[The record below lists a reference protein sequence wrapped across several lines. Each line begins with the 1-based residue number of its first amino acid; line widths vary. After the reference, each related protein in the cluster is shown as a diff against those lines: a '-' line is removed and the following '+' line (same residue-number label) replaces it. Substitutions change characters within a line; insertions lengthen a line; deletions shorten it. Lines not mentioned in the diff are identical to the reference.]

1 MRFTQKIK
9 YNLKH
14 AIPMLAIAGAGLM
27 ASCDKDDDTYDVEL
41 EFCENSTET
50 DYSSINSIEHLK
62 QLSSDPQVANIYM
75 KVLDKSNHTGY
86 GVNGLHRL
94 RNYMEERINVSKK
107 IHGRGNFKFRIGRCA
122 LEDSLWL
129 VQQGWTIN
137 QHLQNQK

>member
-41 EFCENSTET
+41 EFWSHPLGSNH
-50 DYSSINSIEHLK
+50 DAISIENLK

-86 GVNGLHRL
+86 GVNALHWL
-94 RNYMEERINVSKK
+94 RNQMEERINISKK
-107 IHGRGNFKFRIGRCA
+107 IHGRGNFKFAVGECVQ
-122 LEDSLWL
+122 EDSLWF